1 MSRYQLSSQ
10 ARRDLYGILDFIAE
24 DNVRASERVRLAITR
39 ALARLA
45 ERPGIGHWRQD
56 LTDRPLRFW
65 SVMGRYTIVYRDDH
79 PIEVIRVFGPGR
91 DIASLLK
98 Q

>member
-24 DNVRASERVRLAITR
+24 DNLRASERVRAAIMR
-39 ALARLA
+39 ATARLA
-45 ERPGIGHWRQD
+45 VRPGIGHWRPD

-65 SVMGRYTIVYRDDH
+65 SVKGRYTIVYRDDR
-79 PIEVIRVFGPGR
+79 PIEVVRIFGPGR

-98 Q
+98 